1 MDSRNVMKVLT
12 LVLILLWVCDRRC
25 MLALALVVLNQKNHR
40 LDGFFDSAR
49 PMKLQGVAWFPKL
62 CI

>member
-25 MLALALVVLNQKNHR
+25 MPALALNVLNQKNH
-40 LDGFFDSAR
+40 LSDGLFLIQHD
-49 PMKLQGVAWFPKL
+49 L
-62 CI
+62 

>member
-25 MLALALVVLNQKNHR
+25 MLALALNMLNQKT
-40 LDGFFDSAR
+40 
-49 PMKLQGVAWFPKL
+49 
-62 CI
+62 I

>member
-25 MLALALVVLNQKNHR
+25 MLALALNMLNPKKNHLR
-40 LDGFFDSAR
+40 DGFS
-49 PMKLQGVAWFPKL
+49 
-62 CI
+62 